1 MLLVLVFVHYF
12 NRLRRSP
19 VLYSDHTG
27 SPYVEQETDH
37 SDVSISLF
45 CIKYTVKS
53 LFVSDLGIFEQGKY
67 SIVSSVWRLCM
78 CYDGYQL

>member
-1 MLLVLVFVHYF
+1 M
-12 NRLRRSP
+12 
-19 VLYSDHTG
+19 
-27 SPYVEQETDH
+27 EQETDR
-37 SDVSISLF
+37 SAVSISLF